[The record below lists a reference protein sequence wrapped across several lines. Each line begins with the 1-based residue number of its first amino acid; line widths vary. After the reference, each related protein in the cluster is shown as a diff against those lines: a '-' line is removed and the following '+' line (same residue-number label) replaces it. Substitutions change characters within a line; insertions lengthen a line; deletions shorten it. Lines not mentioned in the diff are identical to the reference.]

1 LQHDTIKNSIES
13 ITKQKLNILKQAFNG
28 KLVTQDTN
36 DESALL
42 LLERIQQQ
50 RETEAL
56 TKKATPKKRSNSKVK
71 KEVSMSKTILD
82 ILKQQT
88 NWISGQDLASAFG
101 LSNNSEIEDIEK
113 FYEELRTLSLNNEI
127 SIKPDCENSKEQ
139 DLIKLK
145 DNTDAS

>member
-1 LQHDTIKNSIES
+1 
-13 ITKQKLNILKQAFNG
+13 
-28 KLVTQDTN
+28 
-36 DESALL
+36 
-42 LLERIQQQ
+42 
-50 RETEAL
+50 
-56 TKKATPKKRSNSKVK
+56 
-71 KEVSMSKTILD
+71 MSKTILD

>member
-1 LQHDTIKNSIES
+1 
-13 ITKQKLNILKQAFNG
+13 
-28 KLVTQDTN
+28 
-36 DESALL
+36 
-42 LLERIQQQ
+42 
-50 RETEAL
+50 
-56 TKKATPKKRSNSKVK
+56 
-71 KEVSMSKTILD
+71 MSKTILN

-101 LSNNSEIEDIEK
+101 LSNNSRIEDIEK

-127 SIKPDCENSKEQ
+127 LIKPDCENSKKQ

>member
-1 LQHDTIKNSIES
+1 MSKVVLPLPPFKEQVYLVEVLDNQLEKLQLQHDTIKNSIES

-56 TKKATPKKRSNSKVK
+56 TKSDSQKRSNSKVK
-71 KEVSMSKTILD
+71 RKLVC
-82 ILKQQT
+82 LK
-88 NWISGQDLASAFG
+88 
-101 LSNNSEIEDIEK
+101 LS
-113 FYEELRTLSLNNEI
+113 
-127 SIKPDCENSKEQ
+127 SIF
-139 DLIKLK
+139 
-145 DNTDAS
+145 